1 MLEVCW
7 NDRKHQFNF
16 SIPSLLLLDVLVTCF
31 LDAIRCLLKCFP
43 TKSSRKV
50 HSLFS
55 EKLHGI
61 SSAAACTCIPTKK
74 MVSIPPVARCFP
86 YALHFS
92 SWSQAV
98 VANAFGFDKQDRE

>member
-31 LDAIRCLLKCFP
+31 LDAIRCLLKCFSP

-74 MVSIPPVARCFP
+74 MSQIPVCPAAAREPRLHQPHFNGAVS
-86 YALHFS
+86 
-92 SWSQAV
+92 SQ
-98 VANAFGFDKQDRE
+98 E